1 MLSATLT
8 FAQIHDCDITEQYVD
23 WGNNINIIFMRD
35 QNSPP
40 LMTNMLKWGNNIN
53 FIFMRVQN
61 SPPPQNNM
69 LIGKKKQLY
78 LHEGSTFA
86 TPSEQYVD
94 WDNNTN
100 FIFMR
105 DQNSPSPMALW
116 PMLNG
121 VITSTFSSWG
131 IKIRKAGHQLR
142 ANVQVAAKMFQHS
155 HFSDIGFGSHG
166 GTTKLD
172 QIRPYVVLKAFERH
186 GFG

>member
-1 MLSATLT
+1 
-8 FAQIHDCDITEQYVD
+8 
-23 WGNNINIIFMRD
+23 
-35 QNSPP
+35 
-40 LMTNMLKWGNNIN
+40 
-53 FIFMRVQN
+53 
-61 SPPPQNNM
+61 M
-69 LIGKKKQLY
+69 LIGEIISTLSSWGIKIRHPLWPICWNGVITSTLSSWGFKIRHLLRTICWLGKKKQLY

>member
-105 DQNSPSPMALW
+105 DQNSPSPMAL
-116 PMLNG
+116 
-121 VITSTFSSWG
+121 
-131 IKIRKAGHQLR
+131 
-142 ANVQVAAKMFQHS
+142 
-155 HFSDIGFGSHG
+155 
-166 GTTKLD
+166 
-172 QIRPYVVLKAFERH
+172 
-186 GFG
+186 